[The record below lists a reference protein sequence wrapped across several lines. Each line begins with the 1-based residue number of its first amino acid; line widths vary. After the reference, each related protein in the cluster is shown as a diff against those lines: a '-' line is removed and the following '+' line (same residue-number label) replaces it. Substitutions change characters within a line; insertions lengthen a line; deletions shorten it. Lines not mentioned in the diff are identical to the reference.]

1 MWPMLVSVIPN
12 AAPHADQHTWVS
24 HSQMSARSAV
34 LDSAAEARSE
44 PQEASACTLLPWP
57 KSLRT
62 SGHSVFWHRCSS
74 KGGSALIHQQPPYEA
89 YLWVLLAMQNTG
101 RSAVNSDV
109 AATVKWD

>member
-1 MWPMLVSVIPN
+1 MLVVVIAN
-12 AAPHADQHTWVS
+12 AAPHAPTHTWGF
-24 HSQMSARSAV
+24 HSQMSARSAA
-34 LDSAAEARSE
+34 LESAAEARSE

-74 KGGSALIHQQPPYEA
+74 KGGSALIHKQPPYEA
-89 YLWVLLAMQNTG
+89 YLWGLVAMQNTG
-101 RSAVNSDV
+101 RSAVKPDV